1 MKTFHQLTIALCVLS
16 CAACSSDSG
25 DESDLGTS
33 TPIDASQAVSTDA
46 TGDDI
51 SVSNTE
57 FDSVSTTDTASVT
70 DTQSASDSL
79 NEDTLPEPD
88 PEVTPDVTVGPEDIE
103 QSEDTSSVAIDAIAD
118 AEAEVGEDATLDTSE
133 PPDGGEEDADDDDS
147 DESAD
152 DAQATDVDAEDSTTP
167 EDVEE
172 GPSPAIP
179 PLRSTQRLATRPR
192 TASS

>member
-88 PEVTPDVTVGPEDIE
+88 PEVTPDVTVGPG
-103 QSEDTSSVAIDAIAD
+103 TSSKARTRAR
-118 AEAEVGEDATLDTSE
+118 LRLM
-133 PPDGGEEDADDDDS
+133 
-147 DESAD
+147 
-152 DAQATDVDAEDSTTP
+152 
-167 EDVEE
+167 
-172 GPSPAIP
+172 PSLMPR
-179 PLRSTQRLATRPR
+179 LRSAKTQP
-192 TASS
+192 